1 MTKQKTKK
9 KQSKTIKKIM
19 TPKEESPP
27 LSSPSPPPNKKVI
40 VPSINELC
48 IIFLK
53 KKPSHKL
60 IDLEL
65 IKKYHKMCR
74 QKLQKYSDEELNEIR
89 EKIEK
94 INIDNKKLLILDN
107 IFMNLNSDQNKNKY
121 NHINFKLKEVKS
133 NPVSQHKCLSSYTFI
148 KELGQGGFGKTY
160 LVEKNKKEY
169 AVKEITTKNFFMSKK
184 EMIHKNKK
192 EIQTA
197 IKMGKLNI
205 GPKIYDSYICKDKGE
220 VKMFLVMEHMTE
232 GTLKEWLTSNTLTSD
247 YKKQILKKIKKMH
260 SLNYYHVDTHLENI
274 FVTKNK
280 NKIEFYIGD
289 FGQSY
294 SGLDDIKQIL
304 SNNDM
309 NMLQNSLRYNM
320 TEKYNELISKLFI
333 AWNLV

>member
-1 MTKQKTKK
+1 MSKKTIKK
-9 KQSKTIKKIM
+9 KHSKTIKKKM
-19 TPKEESPP
+19 TLKEETPPSPP
-27 LSSPSPPPNKKVI
+27 LPNKKVI

-60 IDLEL
+60 IDIKL
-65 IKKYHKMCR
+65 IKKYHKMCI
-74 QKLQKYSDEELNEIR
+74 QKLRKYSEEELNAIR
-89 EKIEK
+89 EKIGK

-133 NPVSQHKCLSSYTFI
+133 KPVSQHKCLSSYTFI
-148 KELGQGGFGKTY
+148 KDLGQGAFGKTY

-169 AVKEITTKNFFMSKK
+169 AIKEITTKNFFMSKK
-184 EMIHKNKK
+184 DMIHKNKK

-232 GTLKEWLTSNTLTSD
+232 GTLKEWLTSNTLTLEH
-247 YKKQILKKIKKMH
+247 KKQILKKIKKMH
-260 SLNYYHVDTHLENI
+260 SLNYYHADTHLENI

-309 NMLQNSLRYNM
+309 DMLQNELRYNM
-320 TEKYNELISKLFI
+320 NHKYNELISKLFI
-333 AWNLV
+333 AWKLV